1 MWGVYTGV
9 DFGCFSTKYG
19 DCEAL
24 EEREEQ
30 TDFTLFLCIPSP
42 EGVRGEI
49 TKNGIH
55 KNVCHFLFTVAA
67 YRDSCR
73 LLLREDVLIGVE
85 DKKTSSPDGKDVF
98 LIRIRTDRFS
108 THR

>member
-1 MWGVYTGV
+1 MSRGYVLSTSTPERVWWGVYTGV

-49 TKNGIH
+49 KINTNE
-55 KNVCHFLFTVAA
+55 NV
-67 YRDSCR
+67 Y
-73 LLLREDVLIGVE
+73 
-85 DKKTSSPDGKDVF
+85 
-98 LIRIRTDRFS
+98 
-108 THR
+108 